1 VTQPKLTV
9 IGLDAATLDVIEP
22 LAVAGDLP
30 HLGGLLDRGAHGR
43 LRSTTHPLTPLAWTT
58 MTTGANAGR
67 HGIWDFSERDE
78 SGYGLRLVNG
88 SSVRVPP
95 LWTRL
100 DAAGRR
106 VGIVNVPFTW
116 PTPPLQGFALAGID
130 AWEREEGMTSPPE
143 LLAELHSRFGRLLT
157 DHAFPLDAEGR
168 YDLDEV
174 RAVSAQRV
182 EIVTWLAERHAPE
195 LLFVV
200 FMAADHVHHLAW
212 SDWERRG
219 RESLV
224 ADVYRI
230 LDGAVGELLE
240 RVGGE
245 NVLVV
250 SDHGAGPLEGVV
262 NLNAWLSRQG
272 YLAYDGGN
280 HNGARLAHRLYQARR
295 RVPADLRRSLKQRV
309 PFVRE
314 RVQALR
320 QPPAVVDWSCT
331 RAFAHGVFGNVVVN
345 LRGRERDGIVEPEE
359 YEPLRVELADRL
371 AELRSPAGEPIVAA
385 VHRREDLFHGSELAR
400 IPDLVVE
407 FRDYA
412 WLGKGNLTE
421 RSGELEDRVVP
432 AAHPGAV
439 YEGSHRPEGI
449 FVLAGPA
456 ARAGARLAP
465 GILDVAPTLFYLLD
479 EAIPLDFE
487 GHLLAEA
494 LDPALLETRPARYA
508 EPEEIELAELRAYD
522 EAGAAAVEER
532 LRRLGYLE

>member
-9 IGLDAATLDVIEP
+9 IGLDAVTLDVIEP
-22 LAVAGDLP
+22 LAAAGDLP
-30 HLGGLLDRGAHGR
+30 HLGGLLELGAHGP

-116 PTPPLQGFALAGID
+116 PTPPLEGFALAGMD
-130 AWEREEGMTSPPE
+130 AWEREDGMTTPPGLLDE
-143 LLAELHSRFGRLLT
+143 LRSRFGRLLT
-157 DHAFPLDAEGR
+157 DHTFPLDAEGR
-168 YDLDEV
+168 YDLDAV
-174 RAVSAQRV
+174 RAVCAQRV
-182 EIVTWLAERHAPE
+182 EIVSWLAERHAPE

-212 SDWERRG
+212 RDWERRG
-219 RESLV
+219 RKSLV

-230 LDGAVGELLE
+230 LDGAAGALLE

-262 NLNAWLSRQG
+262 NLNAWLAREG

-280 HNGARLAHRLYQARR
+280 HNGARFAHRVFQARR
-295 RVPADLRRSLKQRV
+295 HVPPDLRRSLKQRM
-309 PFVRE
+309 PFVRD
-314 RVQALR
+314 RVQVLR
-320 QPPAVVDWSCT
+320 HPPAVVDWSRT

-359 YEPLRVELADRL
+359 YESLCVELADRL
-371 AELRSPAGEPIVAA
+371 ADLRCPAGEPIVAA
-385 VHRREDLFHGSELAR
+385 VHRREDLFHGPELTR

-421 RSGELEDRVVP
+421 RSGKLEDRVVP
-432 AAHPGAV
+432 AGHPGAV

-456 ARAGARLAP
+456 ARRGARPAP
-465 GILDVAPTLFYLLD
+465 DILDIAPTVFYLLD
-479 EAIPLDFE
+479 EPIPLDFE
-487 GHLLAEA
+487 GRLPAEV

-508 EPEEIELAELRAYD
+508 EPEEIELAEPQGYD
-522 EAGAAAVEER
+522 ADGAAAVEER
-532 LRRLGYLE
+532 LRGLGYLE